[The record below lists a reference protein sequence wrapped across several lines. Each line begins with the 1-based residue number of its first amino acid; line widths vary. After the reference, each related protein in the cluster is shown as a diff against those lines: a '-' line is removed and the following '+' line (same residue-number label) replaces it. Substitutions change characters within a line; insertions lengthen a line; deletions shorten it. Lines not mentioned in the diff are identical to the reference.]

1 MADQHWIQ
9 IVTDGAIIEID
20 DGTSVVDVNSNSDIT
35 VEYSGDSKD
44 ADSIRGRTI
53 ETGTPAD
60 QEVLTYSSSSSEW
73 VYQTV
78 TENVDDRVA
87 ALIQGS
93 SGSGITWTYDD
104 SAGTLT
110 PTLSI
115 KNADVNA
122 SAAIAVSK
130 LAASTVNY
138 GGVTLTLGG
147 SDTTP
152 AFNLSDATAYT
163 GDSSLVTSGALNSG
177 SITSGFGAIDVGSSA
192 ISGGTATFTQVD
204 ITAEGDLRL
213 QDNSG
218 GQYVGLDAPATVSTS
233 YTLTLPSAV
242 GSANQVLSL
251 SSTDGTLAWSTPEVG
266 DITAVTA
273 GNGLS
278 GGGTSGAVSLAL
290 DLNELSAASVN
301 VANDSIAIVDADDS
315 NSSKKESI
323 ADLMAAV
330 DGTGLTASSGVLSV
344 DASQTQITAVG
355 TIGTGTWQGSTVAVG
370 YGGTGATSLTDGGV
384 LLGSG
389 TGAITAMAVLGDGE
403 IIIGDGSGDPT
414 TLDVGSASAI
424 TTLGT
429 ISTGVW
435 NGTSI
440 GTSYTDAKV
449 TSVVAGT
456 AVDVS
461 GTTGDVTVNV
471 DLSELATS
479 TTDGDGDY
487 FVVVDASNVS
497 RKLTKGNI
505 SLAGFTG
512 TAATATTA
520 SVATTVTISDNE
532 STNENN
538 GLVFTSG
545 GTLTGNLGLESDGDV
560 TYNPSTGKITA
571 TGFIGALTG
580 DASGNAA
587 TATALET
594 ARTIGGTSFNGT
606 ANIVPATITV
616 ADTTDTSSY
625 VALFESATGDLAPKT
640 DAAITYNAGT
650 GVLTSTFS
658 GNLTG
663 NVTGNTSGSS
673 GSTTGNAATATALET
688 ARTIGGTSFDGT
700 ANIAVGLA
708 ATATAL
714 ASARTIGGTSF
725 DGTANIV
732 PATITVADTTDTSC
746 SVALFESATGD
757 LAPKSDGGLTYNAGT
772 GTLTATAFAGP
783 LTGNVTGNA
792 SGTAGVATTVTISDN
807 ESTNEDNGI
816 VFTSGGTLTGNLG
829 LESDGDLTYNPSTGK
844 ITATG
849 FIGALTGN
857 ASGSSGSC
865 TGNAATAT
873 ALATARTIGGV
884 SFDGTGN
891 ITPNTFG
898 ASTFS
903 SNVSITVADNSATL
917 QLISTDDDN
926 GSGPLILLDRD
937 TASPADGDAM
947 GRIYSQGRNDADELI
962 TYAQMTTKAIDVSD
976 GTEDGELLFNIM
988 HNGAS
993 TTVLDLYGPTTQMNT
1008 DTFDLN
1014 GNLDVSGT
1022 SILTGNVS
1030 AGADIII
1037 GATDKL
1043 RLDGSASG
1051 NTYIAES
1058 AADTITFTTEGL
1070 DNFVFGG
1077 AGNPYVRLQAGNT
1090 GVGAIQYYED
1100 DGGSG
1105 QVLHFQAGVRGAD
1118 NKYYI
1123 SSNATIHSSYALMAS
1138 GQDVTIGGA
1147 LSKASGSFKIDHVL
1161 PSMESTH
1168 DLYHSFVE
1176 SSEAMLIYRGT
1187 TELENGTATVQM
1199 DEQIG
1204 LTAGTFELLVRDTQ
1218 VYTTNETSWDRVR
1231 GSIDGSTL
1239 TIECEDSNCSD
1250 VISWLVVGE
1259 RMDKHMMETS
1269 WTDDD
1274 GRPILEREKPPE
1286 VEDTAP

>member
-1 MADQHWIQ
+1 MATNYIE
-9 IVTDGAIIEID
+9 IVTDGAVIEID
-20 DGTSVVDVNSNSDIT
+20 DGSSIVDVNSNSEIT

-44 ADSIRGRTI
+44 ANAIRGRTI

-60 QEVLTYSSSSSEW
+60 QEVLTWNNSASEW
-73 VYQTV
+73 QYQTV
-78 TENVDDRVA
+78 DENVDDQVA
-87 ALIQGS
+87 SLIQAS
-93 SGSGITWTYDD
+93 SGNGITWTYDD

-152 AFNLSDATAYT
+152 AFNLSDATSYV
-163 GDSSLVTSGALNSG
+163 GDSSLVTTGAVDSG
-177 SITSGFGAIDVGSSA
+177 SITSGHGSIDIGSSA
-192 ISGGTATFTQVD
+192 LTAGTATFTQVD

-213 QDNSG
+213 QDASG
-218 GQYVGLDAPATVSTS
+218 GQYVGLDAPSTVSTS
-233 YTLTLPSAV
+233 YTLTMPSAV
-242 GSANQVLSL
+242 GSSQQSLRTSDAGGTLEWFTPGDIEGITTASNSGLAGGATSGTPSLSL
-251 SSTDGTLAWSTPEVG
+251 DMNNLT
-266 DITAVTA
+266 
-273 GNGLS
+273 
-278 GGGTSGAVSLAL
+278 
-290 DLNELSAASVN
+290 AASVN
-301 VANDSIAIVDADDS
+301 VANDSIAIIDADAS
-315 NSSKKESI
+315 NGTRKESI
-323 ADLMAAV
+323 ADLFAAV

-355 TIGTGTWQGSTVAVG
+355 TIGTGTWQGSEIGLG
-370 YGGTGATSLTDGGV
+370 YGGTELVGETDGKIV
-384 LLGSG
+384 V
-389 TGAITAMAVLGDGE
+389 A
-403 IIIGDGSGDPT
+403 DGSGAPVH
-414 TLDVGSASAI
+414 LDIGSSTAI
-424 TTLGT
+424 TILGT
-429 ISTGVW
+429 VATGTWQGSSIS
-435 NGTSI
+435 
-440 GTSYTDAKV
+440 TSYTDAKV

-487 FVVVDASNVS
+487 FVVVDASDVS

-512 TAATATTA
+512 TAATATLA
-520 SVATTVTISDNE
+520 STVTVVDSSDTTAFPAFFD
-532 STNENN
+532 S
-538 GLVFTSG
+538 
-545 GTLTGNLGLESDGDV
+545 
-560 TYNPSTGKITA
+560 A
-571 TGFIGALTG
+571 TGSLAIKT
-580 DASGNAA
+580 DASGLTYNASSGVLSATFSGNITGNVTGNTSGSSGSCTGNSA

-594 ARTIGGTSFNGT
+594 ARTIGGTSFDGT
-606 ANIVPATITV
+606 ANIVPGTITV
-616 ADTTDTSSY
+616 GDTTDTSSY
-625 VALFESATGDLAPKT
+625 VALFESATGSLAPKT

-650 GVLTSTFS
+650 GVLSATFSGDLTGDVTGDVSGSSGSCTGNAATATVASTSVVVDSSDTTAFPAFFDSATGSLAIKTDASGLTYNASTGVLTSTFA

-708 ATATAL
+708 AEATTL
-714 ASARTIGGTSF
+714 ETARTIGGTSF
-725 DGTANIV
+725 DGSANIV

-746 SVALFESATGD
+746 SVGLFESATGD

-792 SGTAGVATTVTISDN
+792 SGTAGVATTVTITDN
-807 ESTNEDNGI
+807 ESTNEDNGL

-829 LESDGDLTYNPSTGK
+829 LESDGTMTYNPSTGK

-849 FIGALTGN
+849 FIGALTGD
-857 ASGSSGSC
+857 AS
-865 TGNAATAT
+865 GNAATAT
-873 ALATARTIGGV
+873 ALETARTINGV
-884 SFDGTGN
+884 SFDGT
-891 ITPNTFG
+891 
-898 ASTFS
+898 A
-903 SNVSITVADNSATL
+903 NVTVTAAAGTLSGGTLNS
-917 QLISTDDDN
+917 
-926 GSGPLILLDRD
+926 GV
-937 TASPADGDAM
+937 TASSLTSVGTLTSVTTSGD
-947 GRIYSQGRNDADELI
+947 I
-962 TYAQMTTKAIDVSD
+962 TMD
-976 GTEDGELLFNIM
+976 
-988 HNGAS
+988 
-993 TTVLDLYGPTTQMNT
+993 
-1008 DTFDLN
+1008 
-1014 GNLDVSGT
+1014 
-1022 SILTGNVS
+1022 
-1030 AGADIII
+1030 
-1037 GATDKL
+1037 ATDKFY
-1043 RLDGSASG
+1043 LDGGG
-1051 NTYIAES
+1051 NTYIHENSADSVQVVAGGTATLTANDAGIAVPATSKIWLDNGGNTYLRES
-1058 AADTITFTTEGL
+1058 SADVVTLTTEGTDSFL
-1070 DNFVFGG
+1070 FATNG
-1077 AGNPYVRLQAGNT
+1077 GNPYIRIQALNT
-1090 GVGAIQYYED
+1090 GVGAVQYYED

-1123 SSNATIHSSYALMAS
+1123 SSNATIHSSYALRAD
-1138 GQDVTIGGA
+1138 GQDIDIGGA

-1176 SSEAMLIYRGT
+1176 SSEAMLIYRGK
-1187 TELENGTATVQM
+1187 TELVNGQATIQM
-1199 DEQIG
+1199 DDEIG
-1204 LTAGTFELLVRDTQ
+1204 LTTGTFELLVRDAQ

-1239 TIECEDSNCSD
+1239 TIQCEDSDCSD

-1269 WTDDD
+1269 WTDDN

-1286 VEDTAP
+1286 VEDAVS